1 MIRNVAVWKETTP
14 VHNQSGIKQGDV
26 INPALFNA
34 GLGDAMSAWKQHLGC
49 HGASV
54 GLQQRLTNIRY
65 ADDLFIFA
73 QREDELVYL
82 LQILCAELG
91 KVGLELNFPK
101 RKCSVFTTLRFA
113 LDRKTMW
120 DTHMLWFFRGGPH
133 LQTHPPPPIQDP
145 AKRAAQL
152 QEM

>member
-54 GLQQRLTNIRY
+54 GPCWNRSPINPCESN
-65 ADDLFIFA
+65 A
-73 QREDELVYL
+73 
-82 LQILCAELG
+82 G
-91 KVGLELNFPK
+91 K
-101 RKCSVFTTLRFA
+101 KC
-113 LDRKTMW
+113 
-120 DTHMLWFFRGGPH
+120 
-133 LQTHPPPPIQDP
+133 Q
-145 AKRAAQL
+145 
-152 QEM
+152 

>member
-14 VHNQSGIKQGDV
+14 VHNQSRIKQGDV

-65 ADDLFIFA
+65 ADDLLHFGDG
-73 QREDELVYL
+73 EDELVYM
-82 LQILCAELG
+82 LQFFPELSR
-91 KVGLELNFPK
+91 VGLFFFK
-101 RKCSVFTTLRFA
+101 TKVFTT
-113 LDRKTMW
+113 
-120 DTHMLWFFRGGPH
+120 
-133 LQTHPPPPIQDP
+133 
-145 AKRAAQL
+145 
-152 QEM
+152 QEMNVPDPDVIIVNDEHIDVMKNNGTYQCLECIWFELY

>member
-65 ADDLFIFA
+65 ADDLLHFGDG
-73 QREDELVYL
+73 EDELAYM
-82 LQILCAELG
+82 LQFFPELSR
-91 KVGLELNFPK
+91 VGLFFFK
-101 RKCSVFTTLRFA
+101 TKVFTT
-113 LDRKTMW
+113 
-120 DTHMLWFFRGGPH
+120 
-133 LQTHPPPPIQDP
+133 
-145 AKRAAQL
+145 
-152 QEM
+152 QEMNVPDPDVIIVNDEHIDVMKNNGTYQCLECIWFELY